1 MKTEPIRFTNRE
13 LSWLE
18 FNQRVLDEAKD
29 VRIPLLER
37 LKFLAITASNLDEFF
52 MVRVGGLELL
62 AAQKS
67 RKLDPSGRTAEQQL
81 AAIGERTHRMT
92 TDQYECYSKHLEP
105 ALEDANFRRVR
116 ADQLSD
122 RQVKTVAEIFESVVY
137 PVLTPAAVT
146 STDDFPL
153 LINQT
158 LNLCVQLAPTN
169 DESEEPRFAII
180 PIGRSMDRQITL
192 PSEGGY
198 QYALIEDIIELHIS
212 RFFPGETIV
221 ETVPFRITRNA
232 DLAIEQDSVAD
243 LLREMESILDARKQS
258 HCVRLEIAD
267 RASGVTRSFLQNVLE
282 LGDTGVFPV
291 SGPID
296 LASMMRLTEVKGF
309 DPIRYEPWKPQPS
322 PAVDAAA
329 SMFENLA
336 NQDILLC
343 HPFESFEPVVRFL
356 EEAADDPDVLAIKQI
371 LYRTSR
377 ESPIVAALQR
387 AAVNGKQVTVIL
399 ELKARFDEARN
410 IEWARNLEQAGVQ
423 VIYGIRGLKTHAK
436 ICIVV
441 RREPQGIQRYVHFG
455 TGNYNETTA
464 RLYTDI
470 SYMTCDEQLGAD
482 ATNFFNTIT
491 GYSQPQRFRKIEAA
505 PIGLRD
511 KIIQLIENETERKR
525 QGQRAHIMAKMNS
538 CVDPQVIEALYKASQ
553 AGVVV
558 ELNVRGIC
566 CLRPG
571 VPGLSDNISVISIID
586 RYLEHSRIFYFHHG
600 GDEQVYIA
608 SADWMQ
614 RNLDRRIELF
624 VPVENPAARAQLI
637 HILKTCLSD
646 NVKGRRLLED
656 GSYEEPSGEIGLTA
670 ARSQEIL
677 YREACESKQ
686 RALRAT
692 GTVFVPERAQSAPV
706 ERTTRTQRVP
716 QQATMKTLL
725 ILRHAKSSW
734 KENGLA
740 DHERPLAKRGKNDA
754 PTIGRLLYR
763 KGLVPELIV
772 SSTAKRARKT
782 AKIVAEN
789 CGYRRDIILSDDLY
803 LAPPAAYAELLQQL
817 PDNVDRIMFVGHNP
831 GMSDLLYALTGVEE
845 DLPTAALAQIEL
857 DVSRWRDM
865 VLETKGELIDLWR
878 PRDLK

>member
-1 MKTEPIRFTNRE
+1 MKMEPTRFTNRE

-29 VRIPLLER
+29 GRIPLLER

-62 AAQKS
+62 AAQKN
-67 RKLDPSGRTAEQQL
+67 RKLDPSGRTPEQQL
-81 AAIGERTHRMT
+81 EAIGERTHRMT
-92 TDQYECYSKHLEP
+92 ADQYECYTKDLEP
-105 ALEDANFRRVR
+105 ALEQAGIRRVR

-122 RQVKTVAEIFESVVY
+122 RQAEAVAEIFESEIY

-146 STDDFPL
+146 SADDFPL

-158 LNLCVQLAPTN
+158 LNLCVQLAPT
-169 DESEEPRFAII
+169 EEEPETPRFAII
-180 PIGRSMDRQITL
+180 PIGRSVARQITL

-198 QYALIEDIIELHIS
+198 QYTLIEDIISLHIS
-212 RFFPGETIV
+212 RFFPGESIV
-221 ETVPFRITRNA
+221 DAVPFRISRNA
-232 DLAIEQDSVAD
+232 DLAVEEDSAAD
-243 LLREMESILDARKQS
+243 LLQEMESILDARKQS

-267 RASGVTRSFLQNVLE
+267 NASEGTRSFLLEVLGLRE
-282 LGDTGVFPV
+282 AGVYPV
-291 SGPID
+291 SGPLD
-296 LASMMRLTEVKGF
+296 LASMMRLTGLEGF
-309 DPIRYEPWKPQPS
+309 GELQYEEWKPQPS
-322 PAVDAAA
+322 PMVDPAA
-329 SMFENLA
+329 SMFENIA
-336 NQDILLC
+336 HQDILLG

-377 ESPIVAALQR
+377 VSPVVAALRR
-387 AAVNGKQVTVIL
+387 AAVNGKQVTVIV

-455 TGNYNETTA
+455 TGNYNEVTA
-464 RLYTDI
+464 KLYTDI

-491 GYSQPQRFRKIEAA
+491 GYSQSQRYRKIEAA
-505 PIGLRD
+505 PIGMRD
-511 KIIQLIENETERKR
+511 RIIQLIEHETERRR
-525 QGQRAHIMAKMNS
+525 QGQEGHIMAKMNS
-538 CVDPQVIEALYKASQ
+538 LVDPQVIEALYRASQ
-553 AGVVV
+553 AGVKI

-571 VPGLSDNISVISIID
+571 VPGLSENISVVSIID
-586 RYLEHSRIFYFHHG
+586 RYLEHSRIFYFYHG
-600 GDEQVYIA
+600 GSELVFIA

-624 VPVENPAARAQLI
+624 VPVENPTARSRLI
-637 HILKTCLSD
+637 DILKTCLSD

-656 GSYEEPSGEIGLTA
+656 GGYERPSEEYGPTA

-677 YREACESKQ
+677 YREAREAQ
-686 RALRAT
+686 RRAERAT
-692 GTVFVPERAQSAPV
+692 GTVFIPERAQGEPV
-706 ERTTRTQRVP
+706 KRTTGLQRVP
-716 QQATMKTLL
+716 QQTTMKTLL
-725 ILRHAKSSW
+725 VLRHAKSSW
-734 KENGLA
+734 KDSELA
-740 DHERPLAKRGKNDA
+740 DHERPLAKRGKSDA
-754 PTIGRLLYR
+754 PNMGRLLYR
-763 KGLVPELIV
+763 KNLVPELIV

-803 LAPPAAYAELLQQL
+803 LAPPAAYVELMRQL
-817 PDNVDRIMFVGHNP
+817 PDNVDRVMLVGHNP
-831 GMSDLLYALTGVEE
+831 GMSDLLYALTDVEE
-845 DLPTAALAQIEL
+845 EFPTSALAQIEL
-857 DVSRWRDM
+857 DVSRWRDLE
-865 VLETKGELIDLWR
+865 LETKGELVDLWR
-878 PRDLK
+878 PRELK